1 MDTCPHTL
9 IRHKRLGTPP
19 PPRFIYHLKYW
30 VGHRCYGKTP
40 TNLLANPVLLTTQ
53 LNYTISLCVLLG
65 SILGE
70 FVYVIVSVCVCVS
83 DFSPSA

>member
-9 IRHKRLGTPP
+9 IRHKRLGIPP
-19 PPRFIYHLKYW
+19 PPLHLNLKYW
-30 VGHRCYGKTP
+30 VGLRCYGKTR

-65 SILGE
+65 TTLGE
-70 FVYVIVSVCVCVS
+70 FVYVSVCVCVCVCV
-83 DFSPSA
+83 